1 MPIKVTVRTLAGGG
15 GHSSIIVEDAENS
28 SNKMYLSWTKA
39 GFEFFDGAHKGFASR
54 ERFEVTF
61 EESMKYEQFKTSPEM
76 KALMEL
82 FELSQKR
89 REENEKRKVAEKS
102 LQDKGVEDGNERKM
116 VQGEEAINIEEVFDG
131 SVIKRGEIVD
141 SDFDM
146 IEEVKPIVEAQNA
159 ELEYKQKIETKIR
172 DSQLTYSKS
181 QNNCAHIVA
190 RILGVINPSILPEN
204 KKAELFLL
212 PGEVFDNSI
221 KHKLGKLHEQRTE
234 LLKDVNSNI
243 KLLIKNTQEAIKD
256 ELSMVKARKS
266 CAFRGFFSFDSFNIE
281 AREKKLKT
289 LDKLLTNIEKNPD
302 QIKVHLKNASKDLSG
317 ITKKEIEQLIS
328 IMDNKPSPSVPSRA
342 NII

>member
-1 MPIKVTVRTLAGGG
+1 MAFAITSFSEAP
-15 GHSSIIVEDAENS
+15 
-28 SNKMYLSWTKA
+28 
-39 GFEFFDGAHKGFASR
+39 FASDSSDVIAYAQGSSLTTSLGNSTLVANSNVS
-54 ERFEVTF
+54 VTG
-61 EESMKYEQFKTSPEM
+61 SQATITNAGAIGGASVLVSVTGSQLTTSI
-76 KALMEL
+76 
-82 FELSQKR
+82 
-89 REENEKRKVAEKS
+89 
-102 LQDKGVEDGNERKM
+102 
-116 VQGEEAINIEEVFDG
+116 GEEAINIEEVFDG